1 MLELMA
7 INSADDPAPVAPR
20 DAVLVK
26 YQDAEHWG
34 TVRAQRTGYLL
45 IDVETAKGP
54 LLVLVD
60 PDAILENLGR
70 AS

>member
-7 INSADDPAPVAPR
+7 LNCADDPAPVAPR

-26 YQDAEHWG
+26 YRGEEHRG
-34 TVRAQRTGYLL
+34 TVRAQRGGYSL